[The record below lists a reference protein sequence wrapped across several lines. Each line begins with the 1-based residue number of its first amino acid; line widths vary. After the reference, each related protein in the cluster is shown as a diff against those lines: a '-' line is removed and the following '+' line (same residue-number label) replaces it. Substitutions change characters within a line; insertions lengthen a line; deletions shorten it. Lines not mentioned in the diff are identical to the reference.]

1 MERFWNLRRSLAAG
15 ALSPMGVPAFF
26 MLLIRKYP
34 DIMLDLPARMP
45 GESEG
50 DFAIRV
56 GPLIESAILCDNLY
70 LDCNG
75 IIHPC
80 CHPEGGKPQPKT
92 EDEMFANVAALLDEI
107 VELVR
112 PRHLLY
118 LAIDGVAP
126 RAKMNQQRSRRFRSA
141 KETSESA
148 ATKEVMRER
157 FRREGLVVPPAD
169 APKWDRNVITPGT
182 PFMERLARFLRHFV
196 AKRLHSHPLWR
207 GLAVVISDAG
217 VPGEGEHKLIEFIR
231 TQRTQPGYDP
241 HTRHVLMGED
251 ADLIMLALATHELNF
266 SILREKRFLARNQCF
281 KCGSYGHSAW
291 ECAAPPPAAKEFSLL
306 RVAVLREWLEQD
318 FDSLLD
324 SAIDDPDAES
334 FVPDFE
340 RYVDD
345 FVFLCFFVGNDFL
358 PHAPALDIREGAL
371 ELLLK
376 LYAQCAP
383 RAGYLTD
390 AGAVVWE
397 GLKPLLRALAAAEPG
412 ILKKRRSKAQRRARY
427 GRGRGGRGGR
437 NGRGG
442 RGGGR
447 SYKKTT
453 SGKQRC
459 WNFDQRGTCKF
470 GDRCRFAHG
479 DDAAASSR

>member
-231 TQRTQPGYDP
+231 TQRTQPREVLRASRKHRQGFSNIIIP
-241 HTRHVLMGED
+241 LSTVQTMLRHC
-251 ADLIMLALATHELNF
+251 MLAAKKSADRLRWPTGVASISALSLAV
-266 SILREKRFLARNQCF
+266 A
-281 KCGSYGHSAW
+281 SA
-291 ECAAPPPAAKEFSLL
+291 PS
-306 RVAVLREWLEQD
+306 
-318 FDSLLD
+318 
-324 SAIDDPDAES
+324 
-334 FVPDFE
+334 
-340 RYVDD
+340 
-345 FVFLCFFVGNDFL
+345 
-358 PHAPALDIREGAL
+358 
-371 ELLLK
+371 
-376 LYAQCAP
+376 
-383 RAGYLTD
+383 
-390 AGAVVWE
+390 
-397 GLKPLLRALAAAEPG
+397 
-412 ILKKRRSKAQRRARY
+412 
-427 GRGRGGRGGR
+427 
-437 NGRGG
+437 
-442 RGGGR
+442 
-447 SYKKTT
+447 
-453 SGKQRC
+453 
-459 WNFDQRGTCKF
+459 
-470 GDRCRFAHG
+470 
-479 DDAAASSR
+479 